1 MRNRVRQSRT
11 LGSVRGGDG
20 AATVTPT
27 RARSRKRWIHAKG
40 KPTAATGPLLLGNIE
55 PIILKNK
62 IEEQLALGAIG
73 FGPRSFCLWKYQEGK
88 TRTSDSTTVTVG
100 ASMRMTRHLATSR
113 LHTAATRVTATIPAV
128 AISNHAW
135 NK

>member
-1 MRNRVRQSRT
+1 MRQSRT

-62 IEEQLALGAIG
+62 IEDVRE
-73 FGPRSFCLWKYQEGK
+73 
-88 TRTSDSTTVTVG
+88 VG
-100 ASMRMTRHLATSR
+100 APESYQVDDAKTGTFVRLMAPLLATRQPVEMS
-113 LHTAATRVTATIPAV
+113 
-128 AISNHAW
+128 SNRPG
-135 NK
+135 